1 MFRIHR
7 GGRHMTKAFNTTD
20 VIDISGRQPRVL
32 VVDDDPDALAFISDR
47 CRKMGLAVQ
56 TTTSGLHALAMMR
69 QHRPDALIVDVHMP
83 GLDGVSLCARMLD
96 PDQIGID
103 VIVISG
109 YEDLETAERCGKFGA
124 TYVRKGPELWPTVQ
138 SALDVIFP
146 GMTVEKPEAS
156 ISASASIRKRPLILV
171 IDDDPDVGKFLT
183 TRLRKCGVDVLFTT
197 DGKQGYDLAVREK
210 PNVILSDY
218 FMPVANINFLLWRL
232 RSTPSIEKTPVFAMT
247 SRKLDAPIVERLM
260 QGHLGQRGVERIFHK
275 PLDIDQLFFA
285 LKEHCALD
293 YVSPRGDLAPPRA

>member
-7 GGRHMTKAFNTTD
+7 GGRRMTNVFDTTD
-20 VIDISGRQPRVL
+20 VVDISGRQPRVL
-32 VVDDDPDALAFISDR
+32 VVDDDPDALAFVSDR

-56 TTTSGLHALAMMR
+56 TTTSGHHALAMMR
-69 QHRPDALIVDVHMP
+69 QNRPDALIIDVHMP
-83 GLDGVSLCARMLD
+83 GLDCVSLCARMLD
-96 PDQIGID
+96 PELIGID

-138 SALDVIFP
+138 SALHVIFP
-146 GMTVEKPEAS
+146 GMTVERRDAS
-156 ISASASIRKRPLILV
+156 GSASADIRKRPLILV

-210 PNVILSDY
+210 PSVILSDY

-232 RSTPSIEKTPVFAMT
+232 RSTPSIEKIPVFAMT
-247 SRKLDAPIVERLM
+247 SRKLDAPIEERLM
-260 QGHLGQRGVERIFHK
+260 QGHLGQRGVDRIFHK
-275 PLDIDQLFFA
+275 PLRIDQLFSA
-285 LKEHCALD
+285 LKEHCVLD
-293 YVSPRGDLAPPRA
+293 DIADGAIRGPRR